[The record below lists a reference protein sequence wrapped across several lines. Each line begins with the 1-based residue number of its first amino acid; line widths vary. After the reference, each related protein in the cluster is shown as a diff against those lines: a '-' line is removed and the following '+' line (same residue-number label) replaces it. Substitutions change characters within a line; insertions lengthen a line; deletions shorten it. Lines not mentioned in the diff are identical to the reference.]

1 MSKPK
6 QAETIFYSEGKPR
19 HSFLSMLRNSEMFSP
34 NIVLIAMRTTE
45 VGVETFSLILNIMSC
60 HRRSNGYGAMDPACL
75 KRRERTEKEQ
85 MSTPLPAMALKI
97 PPRNPTNRS
106 TTACHQPKFTMESN
120 VFLLCSL
127 QIETNGSCQKMSQ
140 KVFNKLKSPVQK
152 EKSKGKAEPDAHKS

>member
-1 MSKPK
+1 MMVSDSIPK
-6 QAETIFYSEGKPR
+6 T
-19 HSFLSMLRNSEMFSP
+19 
-34 NIVLIAMRTTE
+34 VLMAMRTTE
-45 VGVETFSLILNIMSC
+45 VGVETFSLT
-60 HRRSNGYGAMDPACL
+60 L

-127 QIETNGSCQKMSQ
+127 QIETKGSQKMSQ
-140 KVFNKLKSPVQK
+140 KVFTN
-152 EKSKGKAEPDAHKS
+152 

>member
-1 MSKPK
+1 
-6 QAETIFYSEGKPR
+6 
-19 HSFLSMLRNSEMFSP
+19 MFSP

-45 VGVETFSLILNIMSC
+45 VGVETFSLILNITSC
-60 HRRSNGYGAMDPACL
+60 HRRSNGYRATEPACL

-127 QIETNGSCQKMSQ
+127 QKQKAHVKAMSQ
-140 KVFNKLKSPVQK
+140 KVFTNSGHLFKRKRANAKLNQMHTNPNFF
-152 EKSKGKAEPDAHKS
+152 

>member
-1 MSKPK
+1 
-6 QAETIFYSEGKPR
+6 
-19 HSFLSMLRNSEMFSP
+19 MFSP

-45 VGVETFSLILNIMSC
+45 VGVETFSLILNITSC

-127 QIETNGSCQKMSQ
+127 QIGKKALRENVPKSIY
-140 KVFNKLKSPVQK
+140 KLKSPVQK

>member
-1 MSKPK
+1 
-6 QAETIFYSEGKPR
+6 
-19 HSFLSMLRNSEMFSP
+19 MFSP

-45 VGVETFSLILNIMSC
+45 VGVETFSLILNITSC
-60 HRRSNGYGAMDPACL
+60 HRRSNGYRATEPACL
-75 KRRERTEKEQ
+75 NRRERTEKEQ

-127 QIETNGSCQKMSQ
+127 QIETKGSCQKKSQ
-140 KVFNKLKSPVQK
+140 KVFTNCGHLFKRKRANAKLNQMHTNPNFF
-152 EKSKGKAEPDAHKS
+152 